1 MLKTRES
8 PYKTVLL
15 NEFLLEIPNGLR
27 DTCHESYAVHVL
39 FCSVPPCHVSGHP
52 RTFISRKERK
62 RFRGLAPE
70 DGK

>member
-15 NEFLLEIPNGLR
+15 NEFLLEIPKVLR

-39 FCSVPPCHVSGHP
+39 FASCRPVTFLGIREHLFLGKKENYSV
-52 RTFISRKERK
+52 I
-62 RFRGLAPE
+62 
-70 DGK
+70 